1 MHVYPQPTAAL
12 EKPTTSV
19 RVCCGCSGPRRE
31 YHRSQP
37 SRAGGQTQVPDDRI
51 SRRRAPCTISYLAVP
66 LGRGPL
72 SSCTLNLDWGRCW
85 CRPTWAPCHLLHT
98 LA

>member
-1 MHVYPQPTAAL
+1 MGRKRNITAHNPVKVSAIDRFS
-12 EKPTTSV
+12 TT
-19 RVCCGCSGPRRE
+19 
-31 YHRSQP
+31 
-37 SRAGGQTQVPDDRI
+37 RI

-72 SSCTLNLDWGRCW
+72 GSCTLNLDWGLLLVADPPRQ
-85 CRPTWAPCHLLHT
+85 PCHLLHT